1 MGEGRR
7 EDGEEVKRLP
17 TDFSVLA
24 GVVFNNTSLQGG
36 VGGEINQKNR
46 ERLYASAS
54 DRDI

>member
-24 GVVFNNTSLQGG
+24 GVEFNNTSLQGEG
-36 VGGEINQKNR
+36 WGRNQPKKQR
-46 ERLYASAS
+46 ETICERE
-54 DRDI
+54 